1 MAGKSKIVEG
11 ALGALSDIFKKGEDK
26 PVDEGRRKFLKSA
39 PATAVG
45 GAGALAGV
53 GGGAAIIGA
62 KALFGQGKFD
72 DIIVKIKAA
81 MEEMTNTGGD
91 WEALE
96 KSLDL
101 TPNEIDSVLKNDTF
115 AGDFLEDAVQ
125 YEPSKADLDKKF
137 HGFDI
142 PGSEGEHNFLRGEFD
157 SLWYSSDLP
166 DVTYYNEAL
175 GGPLFKYMA
184 KKVAPDVD
192 DKELL
197 ELQGWL
203 F

>member
-62 KALFGQGKFD
+62 RALLGQGKFD
-72 DIIVKIKAA
+72 DIVAKIKDAFDEDWYD
-81 MEEMTNTGGD
+81 MSLNTTDSPTETLQRKLGIDDNEFSKISNETLFMDHLEWQEELNNWTPTEIATGIRQITDDWMGSHAYDHYKGRGD
-91 WEALE
+91 SPVELINQFKIPAFKNE
-96 KSLDL
+96 VSKNFPELD
-101 TPNEIDSVLKNDTF
+101 S
-115 AGDFLEDAVQ
+115 
-125 YEPSKADLDKKF
+125 
-137 HGFDI
+137 
-142 PGSEGEHNFLRGEFD
+142 
-157 SLWYSSDLP
+157 
-166 DVTYYNEAL
+166 
-175 GGPLFKYMA
+175 
-184 KKVAPDVD
+184 
-192 DKELL
+192 KELNDVA
-197 ELQGWL
+197 EML